1 MIPKL
6 NEVLILIGVFGI
18 IYWFQSVEDKKNN
31 KVREGVYQNIKLP
44 LLVSSIVGLV
54 MFWNVLPIKQTST
67 ISQNV
72 ISIPQNTISIPQIGG
87 SIENFGNSNL
97 DVYTGLADW

>member
-18 IYWFQSVEDKKNN
+18 IYWFQSVEDKKQN
-31 KVREGVYQNIKLP
+31 KVREGIYQHIKLP
-44 LLVSSIVGLV
+44 LLVSAIVGLI
-54 MFWNVLPIKQTST
+54 MFWNELPIIQSSNKPIIIQST
-67 ISQNV
+67 QLDGP
-72 ISIPQNTISIPQIGG
+72 IPQMGG
-87 SIENFGNSNL
+87 SVETFINPGL

>member
-18 IYWFQSVEDKKNN
+18 IYWFQSVEDKKQN
-31 KVREGVYQNIKLP
+31 KVREGIYQNIKLP
-44 LLVSSIVGLV
+44 LLVSAIVGLV
-54 MFWNVLPIKQTST
+54 MFWNDLPVIQYSNKPIIMNTSQLDGP
-67 ISQNV
+67 ISQM
-72 ISIPQNTISIPQIGG
+72 GG
-87 SIENFGNSNL
+87 NPNL